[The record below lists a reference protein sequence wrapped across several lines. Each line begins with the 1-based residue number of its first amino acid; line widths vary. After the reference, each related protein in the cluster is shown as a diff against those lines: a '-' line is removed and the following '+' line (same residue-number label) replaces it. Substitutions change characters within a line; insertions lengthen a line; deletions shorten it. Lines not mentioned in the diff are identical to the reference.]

1 MKIFNEIR
9 PEEIES
15 GFQQPEP
22 GYEGF
27 ILKPTDTY
35 PGDFPRYQ
43 EPQPLEPELDNQPI
57 LDKEPEISEGIIDA
71 SNLEGNIWGTF
82 DQEQPL
88 PTPLAETETAEQ
100 PITASIQE
108 SIEQEIEEIKE
119 LDPFDDLI
127 QTAAKEDTLAPPQ
140 EAATLSVDDELRKLL
155 EEELAKS
162 AEKKAKKEATQETA
176 LINEA
181 LEQQEKPDFV
191 AVEETGDA
199 VNFID
204 MTNLDPNLPKVDLTQ
219 DFNDKPIE
227 IIPKKKS
234 KAKPKQEKVKPP
246 KKEKGEKKPKSVMFW
261 ILSSVAGLL
270 IVSVLSYFAFNFYI
284 KSTTHTTKPD
294 STLAHKDT
302 ITHKKEQKKEV
313 EHLNTEQHTDTIPKI
328 EEKPKIEEHRPEITQ
343 QETKKTTNESNV
355 QPIAGNTLKPKKV
368 MEPTVVPTTQ
378 PTKIEKTPQ
387 LKPTKSYEKKPN
399 VASITIPSKPVE
411 IPQQTQEKQI
421 YTIQVY
427 ATPSFEDAEFWR
439 QKLTSMKINDVYIST
454 QKVRDVIWYRVRFG
468 KFNNRQQAL
477 DVAKQFGFSQTW
489 VDRIQ

>member
-27 ILKPTDTY
+27 ILKPDDSY

-43 EPQPLEPELDNQPI
+43 EPLPPEPI
-57 LDKEPEISEGIIDA
+57 LDEPTAAEVPETTEGIIDA

-88 PTPLAETETAEQ
+88 PPPIEETISAEEPAAK
-100 PITASIQE
+100 PIDEALE
-108 SIEQEIEEIKE
+108 PEIEEIRE
-119 LDPFDDLI
+119 TDAFDQLI
-127 QTAAKEDTLAPPQ
+127 RDAIQDEPIVPTQ
-140 EAATLSVDDELRKLL
+140 EETTLSIDDELKKLL
-155 EEELAKS
+155 QEELAKS
-162 AEKKAKKEATQETA
+162 AEKKAKKETITEPEQ
-176 LINEA
+176 INET
-181 LEQQEKPDFV
+181 LEQQEKPDFIP
-191 AVEETGDA
+191 VEETGGD
-199 VNFID
+199 VKFID
-204 MTNLDPNLPKVDLTQ
+204 MTNLDPSIPKVDLTL
-219 DFNDKPIE
+219 DLGDKQAE
-227 IIPKKKS
+227 VIPQKKS
-234 KAKPKQEKVKPP
+234 KTKPKKEKVKPP
-246 KKEKGEKKPKSVMFW
+246 KKEKGEKQPKSVIFW

-270 IVSVLSYFAFNFYI
+270 IISVLSYFAFNYYQ
-284 KSTTHTTKPD
+284 KSTLNTTKPD

-302 ITHKKEQKKEV
+302 TVHKKEHKKEA
-313 EHLNTEQHTDTIPKI
+313 EHPKSEINTDTTHKI
-328 EEKPKIEEHRPEITQ
+328 EERPVVEEHKTEIAH
-343 QETKKTTNESNV
+343 QETKKIATEEKI
-355 QPIAGNTLKPKKV
+355 QPIAENSPKPKKV
-368 MEPTVVPTTQ
+368 VEHTEAHTTKPTIKEKPKHTK
-378 PTKIEKTPQ
+378 PEKKIEK
-387 LKPTKSYEKKPN
+387 KPDI
-399 VASITIPSKPVE
+399 ASITTPSKPVE
-411 IPQQTQEKQI
+411 VPQQPAEKQI